1 MAGSEVSRPTNPV
14 RDSAEAAGE
23 AHGASRAWRP
33 GVESLRLVRVM
44 HNDGS
49 GDPDVR
55 ETARTGLRVVPQPSG
70 CRGGTRQRNDVPSNK
85 RRGGD

>member
-23 AHGASRAWRP
+23 TPGVGRAWLP
-33 GVESLRLVRVM
+33 GVESLRLVRLM
-44 HNDGS
+44 HAIGS

-70 CRGGTRQRNDVPSNK
+70 CRGGTRQRNSIPSNE